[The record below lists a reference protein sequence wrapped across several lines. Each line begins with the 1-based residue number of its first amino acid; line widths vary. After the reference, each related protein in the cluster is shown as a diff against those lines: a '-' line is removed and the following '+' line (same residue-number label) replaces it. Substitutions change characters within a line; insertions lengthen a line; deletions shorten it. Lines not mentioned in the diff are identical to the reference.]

1 MVERKRCV
9 CVVRAHVFFDEILF
23 NGSAQFVIASC
34 YPICARAQSC
44 IEDDVLERLMLGLF
58 WLTMKLFLMLIVIVI
73 LVAASAPDPVI
84 PH

>member
-1 MVERKRCV
+1 MYV
-9 CVVRAHVFFDEILF
+9 CEARAHVFLDEILF

-44 IEDDVLERLMLGLF
+44 IEDDFLEGLMLRLF